1 MAGYKDEYHMRILQ
15 MPFLWNW
22 VVLSWALLGIFLYVP
37 SPNHDHDWT
46 TTPIKPCSV
55 FNQSRITR
63 QVVAVQMSVSWSSFH
78 LHFTY
83 LFYSFFPFSSFFFLL
98 SLLFPKCL
106 RLLKTA
112 DFLKYLLSN
121 EQANKS
127 YMGLE
132 GGFPPFHGVQV
143 KQLLKTLVEELCLS
157 VEPSAGGALLTRG
170 RQRDLLCTGEALS
183 FA

>member
-1 MAGYKDEYHMRILQ
+1 MSHL
-15 MPFLWNW
+15 
-22 VVLSWALLGIFLYVP
+22 
-37 SPNHDHDWT
+37 
-46 TTPIKPCSV
+46 
-55 FNQSRITR
+55 RITIMIEPLH
-63 QVVAVQMSVSWSSFH
+63 QSSLVQYLINLELPAKLLPFKCQSPEALSICI
-78 LHFTY
+78 LHTFSI
-83 LFYSFFPFSSFFFLL
+83 LFSPFPLFFFLL